1 MHPAVKAVVVHC
13 FVLPRKQDTEADVC
27 RPETLSDWRRVPQK
41 QPHSDPRLLFSTSSP
56 PFPTPASQSTTGEFM
71 TGDRADDNGDQT
83 TIF

>member
-41 QPHSDPRLLFSTSSP
+41 QPHTDPRLLFSSLLYLLSSLP
-56 PFPTPASQSTTGEFM
+56 HPREPIDDRRVYDWGPSQ
-71 TGDRADDNGDQT
+71 RQR
-83 TIF
+83 

>member
-41 QPHSDPRLLFSTSSP
+41 QPHSDPRLLYLLPSLP
-56 PFPTPASQSTTGEFM
+56 HPREPID
-71 TGDRADDNGDQT
+71 DRRVYDGGPSRRQR
-83 TIF
+83 